1 MPGLTRVRAVSLSDR
16 GVAATA
22 TIEESRPP
30 DDPSKIDGKQLD
42 QEPPQSAIVRRS
54 WLVSSSM
61 DILLGA
67 TRSQGD
73 PHPPTPPPPPPP
85 PRPSPPPPPPPPPTP
100 PPPPPPPP

>member
-42 QEPPQSAIVRRS
+42 QEPMQSAIVQRS
-54 WLVSSSM
+54 WFVSSSK
-61 DILLGA
+61 DIPRGV
-67 TRSQGD
+67 TWYQGD
-73 PHPPTPPPPPPP
+73 HHRPLLAPSRPTTCSDD
-85 PRPSPPPPPPPPPTP
+85 RRVRKQWLSP
-100 PPPPPPPP
+100 